1 MLEIVSKSTTT
12 SQTRTLDVPL
22 RWPKVKVNIATKC
35 LQLCL
40 HECIST
46 VMLSLRISASSGV
59 PLYLQIEQQIKRSIA
74 SGILCSGDALP
85 STRRAAAD
93 LRINPNTVA
102 RAFQNLE
109 RDGIIRTVPGGGTY
123 IASFVA
129 SGTGL
134 LKVESIRRL
143 RPLATQLAVEATQL
157 RVPSEEIHKLLDS
170 TLHDLEKS
178 RRSHKASSSSNPKD
192 KNQ

>member
-1 MLEIVSKSTTT
+1 
-12 SQTRTLDVPL
+12 
-22 RWPKVKVNIATKC
+22 
-35 LQLCL
+35 
-40 HECIST
+40 
-46 VMLSLRISASSGV
+46 MLSLRISASSGV

-123 IASFVA
+123 VASFVA
-129 SGTGL
+129 SGAGL

-157 RVPSEEIHKLLDS
+157 RVPPEELHKLLDS
-170 TLHDLEKS
+170 TLLDLEKS
-178 RRSHKASSSSNPKD
+178 RRSPKTASSSDPKD